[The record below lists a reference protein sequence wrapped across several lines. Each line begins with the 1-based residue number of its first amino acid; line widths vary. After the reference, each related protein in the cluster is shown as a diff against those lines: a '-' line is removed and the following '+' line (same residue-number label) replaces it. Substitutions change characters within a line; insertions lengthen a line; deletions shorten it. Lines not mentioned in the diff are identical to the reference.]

1 MEMTTEIRPATKH
14 DLPSILEIFNHAIL
28 HSTAVY
34 SYEPYTPDQMEAWF
48 DEKQAHHFPV
58 FVSTLEN
65 QVTGFVT
72 YGTFRLRPAY
82 KYSMEHSIYVHPNY
96 RQQGIAKM
104 LMKQI
109 IETAIE
115 ADLHTLI
122 GGIDAE
128 NTISIHFHNDFGFKE
143 VGNLKQVGYKFGK
156 WLDLVFMQL
165 ILPTPQSPDEK

>member
-1 MEMTTEIRPATKH
+1 MTTKIRPATQA
-14 DLPSILEIFNHAIL
+14 DLPAILEIFNHAIL

-34 SYEPYTPDQMEAWF
+34 SYEPYTPIQLEAWF
-48 DEKQAHHFPV
+48 EEKQVNNFPV
-58 FVSTLEN
+58 LVSTLQNE
-65 QVTGFVT
+65 VTGFVT

-96 RQQGIAKM
+96 RQQGIAKL

-109 IETAIE
+109 IEVAIQ
-115 ADLHTLI
+115 ANLHTLI

-128 NTISIHFHNDFGFKE
+128 NVVSIHFHKEFGFKE

-165 ILPTPQSPDEK
+165 ILPTPQNPVEG